1 MYNIFGGKI
10 MASKLT
16 RLQIKI
22 NHNIRCSLQLITS
35 FLDVVMSNLHIFI
48 PWKHDY
54 KWEKIYDINPDGSTI
69 EYSFEYVLF
78 DKGMPVYS
86 SGVHTDQITNE
97 TKELADNATEL
108 FFRVMDNYIE
118 DHKYFSFYNWY
129 IKHREKIIL
138 WNDVKI

>member
-1 MYNIFGGKI
+1 

>member
-1 MYNIFGGKI
+1 

-86 SGVHTDQITNE
+86 SGVHTDQITDE

-108 FFRVMDNYIE
+108 FFKVMDNYIE

>member
-1 MYNIFGGKI
+1 

-16 RLQIKI
+16 KLKIRI

-54 KWEKIYDINPDGSTI
+54 KWEKIYDKKPDGSTI

-86 SGVHTDQITNE
+86 SGHHTDQITGKS
-97 TKELADNATEL
+97 KELADNATEL
-108 FFRVMDNYIE
+108 FFKVMDNYIE

-129 IKHREKIIL
+129 IKHREKISL
-138 WNDVKI
+138 WNDVISR